1 MTLQEDL
8 KMTDTKRYLVFKDTM
23 GDGLETFDSW
33 DGIDICD
40 GEDELKEV
48 ILMAADELLGEAG
61 YEMSE
66 WKKYGMEDLIDQIVI
81 VELDS
86 DEKVLERNK
95 FIRKTLEDCNKKQ
108 NDEEYQT
115 YLRLKEKFE

>member
-1 MTLQEDL
+1 
-8 KMTDTKRYLVFKDTM
+8 MTDTKRYLVFKDTM

-40 GEDELKEV
+40 GEDKLKEV
-48 ILMAADELLGEAG
+48 ILMAADELIGEEG

-81 VELDS
+81 VEMDS

-95 FIRKTLEDCNKKQ
+95 FIRETLENYNKKQ

-115 YLRLKEKFE
+115 YLKLKEKFE